1 MGGGILFTNTLDLRL
16 VALMFVGIL
25 VFTLCFEHLTEWME
39 EALAE
44 QDHYLQMLAKVYR
57 ELMILGFI
65 SLGLVLSLEFNAAYT
80 QNHTMLI
87 HFEYAHLLIFFWAM
101 VYVTNALVCV
111 LRLRVCRSTWDRV
124 ASTDTKKLCHRVERR
139 VLKEKAGFGAFAS
152 RVVLLE
158 DVREE
163 EDEAEDGDEDAKET
177 GGMRPDQVADAI
189 EQKLGD
195 GDRGS
200 WFPFWM
206 TLIPYWD
213 VGYED
218 LEWKIMQR
226 IFLRNFRLPGEFD
239 YTKYLRHK
247 LHDAVA
253 ASLEVRPI
261 TWLLVISMM
270 LVYSLLTHVWFVV
283 YDTDDGSAD
292 GSAASTGRR
301 RQLGAGGGGGE
312 VEVLTGVGEV
322 LTPDVASFQ
331 VLATG
336 VFGWLLL
343 LCNACIVYFVKN
355 GIHTLLRHQ
364 GCDRPAAATL
374 FLRHLDAQL
383 DVRLQI
389 PKLAVFAEAGEDFA
403 AACSNK
409 LRVQFFSPGSA
420 LAKEGEPGDSMF
432 FIVEGYVN
440 IVDEAS
446 QKVLAALG
454 PANFLGEMSLLL
466 GDPRSKS
473 MIAKTVCTV
482 CTLDRASLDEL
493 RNDFPEV
500 VDGMM
505 NIAIK
510 RKEAS
515 GVIVNADRAK
525 AQPISPRKKSVDIHN
540 ELADDHGEHHHGG
553 TKLPGMD
560 KKHGHGH
567 GHGKHNQMQWAE
579 EILSAGMRR
588 RLDILQELFLLL
600 NCFYFSFYF
609 VRVTVIVIPVT
620 GASLPTKVMYQVM
633 LGLPTALISII
644 IAPMASK
651 YKCLLANV
659 LERDDELIAEVSQ
672 QRQRIIQVRNQMRQ
686 AMMHFGIKVAHE
698 QGRDPDEITSGEV
711 AKYAFQT
718 IDKDGG
724 GTLDY
729 HELRDGLPQFGIFL
743 KKDDFKQVCRLIDP
757 DQDKTLSLKE
767 WLHFMQATDDD
778 LTGDEWRTALD
789 AVKLRAKVK
798 KALMDPAMALYWET
812 ASPGS
817 QPPTIK
823 DLVTEIFNEL
833 DEDGGGTL
841 DYLEMKHG
849 LAKHDVIISAD
860 EFKKLVELVDHT
872 HEGDFS
878 LQMFHNFMEQTDA
891 ELKEIDTLNQMEQQR
906 IEAEHR
912 KKAEEAAAAKA
923 AEEAAAAKAA
933 EEAAAQQAAKVR
945 RGEFC

>member
-1 MGGGILFTNTLDLRL
+1 MGGGILFTDTLDLRL

-39 EALAE
+39 HTLAE
-44 QDHYLQMLAKVYR
+44 HDHYLQMLAKVYR

-65 SLGLVLSLEFNAAYT
+65 SLGLVLSLEFNASYI

-111 LRLRVCRSTWDRV
+111 LRLSVCRTTWDRV

-139 VLKEKAGFGAFAS
+139 VLKNKAGFGAFAARAVS
-152 RVVLLE
+152 LE

-163 EDEAEDGDEDAKET
+163 DEDDTAGDTET
-177 GGMRPDQVADAI
+177 EGMRPDQVADAI

-195 GDRGS
+195 DDKGS

-206 TLIPYWD
+206 TLVPYWD

-261 TWLLVISMM
+261 TWLVVITTM
-270 LVYSLLTHVWFVV
+270 LVYSFMAHVWYVAN
-283 YDTDDGSAD
+283 DTDDGSAD
-292 GSAASTGRR
+292 GSAASAGRR
-301 RQLGAGGGGGE
+301 RQLGGGGGGGE

-331 VLATG
+331 VWATG

-343 LCNACIVYFVKN
+343 LCNAYIVYFVKN

-403 AACSNK
+403 AACSTK
-409 LRVQFFSPGSA
+409 LKVQFFSPGSA

-432 FIVEGYVN
+432 FIVEGYVD
-440 IVDEAS
+440 IVDAS
-446 QKVLAALG
+446 QKVLASLG

-473 MIAKTVCTV
+473 MIAKNVCTV

-493 RNDFPEV
+493 QNDFPEV
-500 VDGMM
+500 VSGMM

-515 GVIVNADRAK
+515 GVIVNVDRASP
-525 AQPISPRKKSVDIHN
+525 QPTSPRKKSVDIHQ
-540 ELADDHGEHHHGG
+540 EDDADHGEHHHGG

-579 EILSAGMRR
+579 EILSAGTRR

-609 VRVTVIVIPVT
+609 VRLTFIVIPLT
-620 GASLPTKVMYQVM
+620 GASLPLQIIYHVM
-633 LGLPTALISII
+633 LALPTALISFM

-757 DQDKTLSLKE
+757 DQDKSLDLKE
-767 WLHFMQATDDD
+767 WLNFMQATDDD

-812 ASPGS
+812 AVPGS
-817 QPPTIK
+817 EPPTIK
-823 DLVTEIFNEL
+823 DLVTKIFNEL

-841 DYLEMKHG
+841 DYLEMRHG
-849 LAKHDVIISAD
+849 LAKYDVIISAD
-860 EFKKLVELVDHT
+860 EFKKLVELVDHKHT
-872 HEGDFS
+872 GDFN

-891 ELKEIDTLNQMEQQR
+891 ELKEMDTLNEMEQQR

-912 KKAEEAAAAKA
+912 KKVEEAAAAKA
-923 AEEAAAAKAA
+923 AEEAAA
-933 EEAAAQQAAKVR
+933 EQDAKVR
-945 RGEFC
+945 RAEFSEIVFRPER